1 MKPARKKAASKKSP
15 QQADF
20 DFSGVLIAWQK
31 RHGRHTLPWQQTRD
45 AYRIWLSEIML
56 QQTQVT
62 TVIPY
67 YVRFLAHFPDVA
79 ALAAAPAEAVMAQW
93 SGLGYYS
100 RARNLHRCAQIVV
113 EKYDG
118 HFPVDPVLLE
128 ALPGIGRS
136 TAAAISVFSSGTRAA
151 ILDGNVIRV
160 LSRVFGIDEYAGTTK
175 VKNRLWQLAESLL
188 PERDLES
195 YTQGLMDFG
204 ATICVRGAPS
214 CDLCPFSSCC
224 YAFLQDRVRELP
236 VRKPSK
242 ALPERQVCL
251 LVVIHENRVLL
262 EKRPE
267 SGIWGGLFSLPEL
280 PGTEADINPAMLEN
294 ALEPFGQADS
304 WQWLGGFTHTFTHFR
319 LHITPVLVTLSQAA
333 RKISDA
339 RHVWYDMAD
348 VDNAPLPAPVRK
360 LLEGVKV
367 VV

>member
-1 MKPARKKAASKKSP
+1 MKPANKKAASKRSARQP
-15 QQADF
+15 DF

-31 RHGRHTLPWQQTRD
+31 RHGRHALPWQQTRD

-67 YVRFLAHFPDVA
+67 YARFLAYFPDVA
-79 ALAAAPAEAVMAQW
+79 ALASAPAEAVMAQW

-113 EKYDG
+113 EKYGG
-118 HFPVDPVLLE
+118 HFPVDPALLE

-160 LSRVFGIDEYAGTTK
+160 LSRVFGIEEYAGATK

-188 PERDLES
+188 PEQDLES
-195 YTQGLMDFG
+195 YTQGLMDLG
-204 ATICVRGAPS
+204 ATICVRGTPS

-224 YAFLQDRVRELP
+224 YAFLQDKVRELP

-242 ALPERQVCL
+242 TLPERHVCL
-251 LVVIHENRVLL
+251 LVAIHKNRVLL
-262 EKRPE
+262 EKRPA

-280 PGTEADINPAMLEN
+280 PGSESDIHPAMLN
-294 ALEPFGQADS
+294 KVLGPFGHVDS
-304 WQWLGGFTHTFTHFR
+304 LQWLGGFIHTFTHFR
-319 LHITPVLVTLSQAA
+319 LHIVPILMTLSKTT
-333 RKISDA
+333 RKMPDE
-339 RHVWYDMAD
+339 RYVWYDMAGL
-348 VDNAPLPAPVRK
+348 DNAPLPAPVRK
-360 LLEGVKV
+360 LLEGVKLIV
-367 VV
+367 